1 MFHVPQKVVVMFSIS
16 YLVYSIN
23 YIVLGTLLQ
32 CKLPCVLTNNNKDQS
47 EWRIYLVNHS
57 VAKGCLLIIISLS
70 DSIINQFHFQY
81 LNRETKMA

>member
-16 YLVYSIN
+16 YLVYSVN

-47 EWRIYLVNHS
+47 RVENIPGKPQCGQGLFIDHNIS
-57 VAKGCLLIIISLS
+57 V
-70 DSIINQFHFQY
+70 
-81 LNRETKMA
+81 